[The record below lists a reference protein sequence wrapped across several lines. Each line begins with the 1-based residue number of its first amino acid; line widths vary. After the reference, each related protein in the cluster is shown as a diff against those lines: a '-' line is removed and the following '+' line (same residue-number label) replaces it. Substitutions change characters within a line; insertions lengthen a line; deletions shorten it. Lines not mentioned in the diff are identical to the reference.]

1 MTVVKLVYILGNFC
15 KYRTCSSQV
24 LNFLPTET
32 IILSCFCVCVCVC
45 VCVFF
50 FWGGGGGFKFVG
62 PVMTCK
68 MMLQICKEMVETGSK
83 TDFVV
88 HFEFFLCKFSYTLR
102 VMPQDFAN

>member
-45 VCVFF
+45 VFF
-50 FWGGGGGFKFVG
+50 FFFGGGGGF
-62 PVMTCK
+62 
-68 MMLQICKEMVETGSK
+68 QICLTSDDM
-83 TDFVV
+83 
-88 HFEFFLCKFSYTLR
+88 
-102 VMPQDFAN
+102 QDDASDMQRNG